1 MPNNVNTWLWLTMV
15 MKPNNPRLGKILA
28 ECGYNAAKAGVI
40 IRDGREP
47 TLTAGE
53 ISRAKAIRL
62 GTVREFAAFC
72 GKSGIS
78 IITYESDN
86 YPEQLRKIENPPAV
100 LFVLGNAEGL
110 DNAPLLTVVGTRN
123 VSEYGLAVT
132 DYLVKPLAKAGA
144 VIVSGM
150 ALGTDKAVH
159 GACLDAGG
167 RTLAFPGCGVLET
180 HPAENTE
187 LKAKI
192 LESGGAIIS
201 ELLPNERAS
210 SWYFRRRDAVMAG
223 ISHAAL
229 VIEAGKKSGSLV
241 TAEYAKNQGKT
252 VFAVPPCDIIS
263 GNFSGNA
270 ELIRSGAVSVFDF
283 SDIASVLEKTSK
295 GADFAEK
302 LRNPANFAVNE
313 EKKREQVPEKQK
325 VPEKQ
330 AVLKKQKAP
339 KKRAVSKEKQ
349 IGELPAEQNPAK
361 ALDES
366 ALSELSDA
374 QKLIVKALAE
384 SPENAESV
392 MEKLGLEY
400 SVAIEALILL
410 EVNGF
415 IERGNDGVYRVK

>member
-1 MPNNVNTWLWLTMV
+1 MSDNVDIWLWLTMV

-28 ECGYNAAKAGVI
+28 ECGCNAAKAGVI

-47 TLTAGE
+47 SLNAGE

-72 GKSGIS
+72 GKSGVS
-78 IITYESDN
+78 IISYESEN

-100 LFVLGNAEGL
+100 LFVLGNAEGF
-110 DNAPLLTVVGTRN
+110 NSAPLLTVVGARN

-132 DYLVKPLAKAGA
+132 DFLVKPLAKAGA

-159 GACLDAGG
+159 NACIDIGG

-180 HPAENTE
+180 HPAENAE

-201 ELLPNERAS
+201 ELLPNEKAS
-210 SWYFRRRDAVMAG
+210 SWYFKRRDEVMAG

-229 VIEAGKKSGSLV
+229 VIEAGEKSGSLV
-241 TAEYAKNQGKT
+241 TAECAKNQGKA
-252 VFAVPPCDIIS
+252 VFAVPPRDIIS

-270 ELIRSGAVSVFDF
+270 ALIRSGAVSVFDY
-283 SDIASVLEKTSK
+283 SDIANVLKKTSK
-295 GADFAEK
+295 SVDFAEK
-302 LRNPANFAVNE
+302 LKNPANFAVDKKVSEQISEQPTVSEKTRKRKKSAKIPE
-313 EKKREQVPEKQK
+313 E
-325 VPEKQ
+325 
-330 AVLKKQKAP
+330 QKA
-339 KKRAVSKEKQ
+339 
-349 IGELPAEQNPAK
+349 AENVEAQNPAK
-361 ALDES
+361 ILDES
-366 ALSELSDA
+366 ALTKMSDV
-374 QKLIVKALAE
+374 QKVIARALAQ
-384 SPENAESV
+384 SPETVESI

-400 SVAIEALILL
+400 GAAIEAMVML
-410 EVNGF
+410 EINGF
-415 IERGNDGVYRVK
+415 LVRGNDGVYSVK

>member
-1 MPNNVNTWLWLTMV
+1 MTEVIILSDNVDIWLWLTMV

-72 GKSGIS
+72 GKSGVS
-78 IITYESDN
+78 IISYESEN

-110 DNAPLLTVVGTRN
+110 NSTPLLTVVGTRN

-159 GACLDAGG
+159 NACLDVGG

-180 HPAENTE
+180 HPLENAD

-192 LESGGAIIS
+192 LENGGAIIS

-210 SWYFRRRDAVMAG
+210 SWYFKRRDAVMAG

-229 VIEAGKKSGSLV
+229 VIEAGERSGSLV
-241 TAEYAKNQGKT
+241 TAECAKNQGKT
-252 VFAVPPCDIIS
+252 VFAVPPRDIIS

-270 ELIRSGAVSVFDF
+270 ELIRSGAVSVFDY
-283 SDIASVLEKTSK
+283 SDIAKVLENTSK
-295 GADFAEK
+295 SVDFAEK
-302 LRNPANFAVNE
+302 LKKTANFAVDKKVSENISEQPTVSAKTRKKRKAAKIPEEQKAAENVE
-313 EKKREQVPEKQK
+313 EK
-325 VPEKQ
+325 
-330 AVLKKQKAP
+330 
-339 KKRAVSKEKQ
+339 S
-349 IGELPAEQNPAK
+349 AK
-361 ALDES
+361 TLDENS
-366 ALSELSDA
+366 LSEMSETEKVIA
-374 QKLIVKALAE
+374 RALAE
-384 SPENAESV
+384 SPETAESV

-400 SVAIEALILL
+400 GAAIEAIISL
-410 EVNGF
+410 EMSGF
-415 IERGNDGVYRVK
+415 LVRGNDGVYSVK

>member
-1 MPNNVNTWLWLTMV
+1 MSDNVDIWLWLTMV

-28 ECGYNAAKAGVI
+28 ECGCNAAKAGVI

-47 TLTAGE
+47 SLNAGE

-72 GKSGIS
+72 GKSGVS
-78 IITYESDN
+78 IISYESEN

-110 DNAPLLTVVGTRN
+110 NSAPLLTVVGARN

-132 DYLVKPLAKAGA
+132 DFLVKPLAKAGA

-159 GACLDAGG
+159 NACIDVGG

-180 HPAENTE
+180 HPAENAE

-201 ELLPNERAS
+201 ELLPNEKAS
-210 SWYFRRRDAVMAG
+210 SWYFKRRDEVMAG

-229 VIEAGKKSGSLV
+229 VIEAGEKSGSLI
-241 TAEYAKNQGKT
+241 TAECAKNQGKT
-252 VFAVPPCDIIS
+252 VFAVPPRDIIS

-270 ELIRSGAVSVFDF
+270 ALIRSGAVSAFDYL
-283 SDIASVLEKTSK
+283 DIAKVLEKTGKS
-295 GADFAEK
+295 ADFAEK
-302 LRNPANFAVNE
+302 LKNPANFAVDKKVSEQISEQPTVSEKTRKRKKSAKIPE
-313 EKKREQVPEKQK
+313 E
-325 VPEKQ
+325 
-330 AVLKKQKAP
+330 QKA
-339 KKRAVSKEKQ
+339 
-349 IGELPAEQNPAK
+349 AENVEAQNPAK
-361 ALDES
+361 ILDES
-366 ALSELSDA
+366 ALTKMSDV
-374 QKLIVKALAE
+374 QKVIARALAQ
-384 SPENAESV
+384 SPETVESI

-400 SVAIEALILL
+400 GTAIEAMVML
-410 EVNGF
+410 EINGF
-415 IERGNDGVYRVK
+415 LERGNDGVYSVK

>member
-1 MPNNVNTWLWLTMV
+1 MSDNVDIWLWLTMV

-28 ECGYNAAKAGVI
+28 ACGCNAAKAGVI

-47 TLTAGE
+47 SLNAGE

-72 GKSGIS
+72 GKSGVS
-78 IITYESDN
+78 IISYESEN

-110 DNAPLLTVVGTRN
+110 NSAPLLTVVGARN

-132 DYLVKPLAKAGA
+132 DFLVKPLAKAGA

-159 GACLDAGG
+159 NACIDIGG

-180 HPAENTE
+180 HPAENAE

-201 ELLPNERAS
+201 ELLPNEKAS
-210 SWYFRRRDAVMAG
+210 SWYFKRRDEVMAG

-229 VIEAGKKSGSLV
+229 VIEAGEKSGSLV
-241 TAEYAKNQGKT
+241 TAECAKNQGKT
-252 VFAVPPCDIIS
+252 VFAVPPRDIIS

-270 ELIRSGAVSVFDF
+270 ALIRSGAVSAFDY
-283 SDIASVLEKTSK
+283 SDIAKVLEKTGKS
-295 GADFAEK
+295 ADFAEK
-302 LRNPANFAVNE
+302 LKNPANFAVDKKVSEQISEQPTASEKTRKRKKSAKIPE
-313 EKKREQVPEKQK
+313 E
-325 VPEKQ
+325 
-330 AVLKKQKAP
+330 QKA
-339 KKRAVSKEKQ
+339 
-349 IGELPAEQNPAK
+349 AENVEAQNPAK
-361 ALDES
+361 ILDES
-366 ALSELSDA
+366 ALTKMSDV
-374 QKLIVKALAE
+374 QKVIARALAQ
-384 SPENAESV
+384 SPETVESI

-400 SVAIEALILL
+400 GTAIEAMVML
-410 EVNGF
+410 EINGF
-415 IERGNDGVYRVK
+415 LVRGNDGVYSVK

>member
-1 MPNNVNTWLWLTMV
+1 MSDNVDIWLWLTMV

-28 ECGYNAAKAGVI
+28 ECGCNAAKAGVI

-47 TLTAGE
+47 SLNAGE

-72 GKSGIS
+72 GKSGVS
-78 IITYESDN
+78 IISYESEN
-86 YPEQLRKIENPPAV
+86 YPEQLRKIENPPTV

-110 DNAPLLTVVGTRN
+110 NSAPLLTVVGARN

-132 DYLVKPLAKAGA
+132 DFLVKPLAKAGA

-159 GACLDAGG
+159 NACIDVGG

-180 HPAENTE
+180 HPAENAE

-201 ELLPNERAS
+201 ELLPNEKAS
-210 SWYFRRRDAVMAG
+210 SWYFKRRDEVMAG

-229 VIEAGKKSGSLV
+229 VIEAGEKSGSLV
-241 TAEYAKNQGKT
+241 TAECAKNQGKA
-252 VFAVPPCDIIS
+252 VFAVPPRDIIS

-270 ELIRSGAVSVFDF
+270 ALIRSGAVSAFDY
-283 SDIASVLEKTSK
+283 SDIAKVLEKTSK
-295 GADFAEK
+295 SAEFAEK
-302 LRNPANFAVNE
+302 LKNPANFAVDKKVSEQISEQPTASEKTRKRKKSAKIPE
-313 EKKREQVPEKQK
+313 E
-325 VPEKQ
+325 
-330 AVLKKQKAP
+330 QKA
-339 KKRAVSKEKQ
+339 
-349 IGELPAEQNPAK
+349 AENVEAQNPAK
-361 ALDES
+361 ILDES
-366 ALSELSDA
+366 ALTKMSDV
-374 QKLIVKALAE
+374 QKVIARALAQ
-384 SPENAESV
+384 SPETVESI

-400 SVAIEALILL
+400 GTAIEAMVML
-410 EVNGF
+410 EINGF
-415 IERGNDGVYRVK
+415 LVRGNDGVYSVK

>member
-1 MPNNVNTWLWLTMV
+1 MSDNVDIWLWLTMV

-28 ECGYNAAKAGVI
+28 ACGCNAAKAGVI

-47 TLTAGE
+47 SLNAGE

-72 GKSGIS
+72 GKSGVS
-78 IITYESDN
+78 IISYESEN
-86 YPEQLRKIENPPAV
+86 YPEQLRKIENPPTV

-110 DNAPLLTVVGTRN
+110 NSAPLLTVVGARN

-132 DYLVKPLAKAGA
+132 DFLVKPLAKAGA

-159 GACLDAGG
+159 NACIDVGG

-180 HPAENTE
+180 HPAENAE

-201 ELLPNERAS
+201 ELLPNEKAS
-210 SWYFRRRDAVMAG
+210 SWYFKRRDEVMAG

-229 VIEAGKKSGSLV
+229 VIEAGEKSGSLV
-241 TAEYAKNQGKT
+241 TAECAKNQGKA
-252 VFAVPPCDIIS
+252 VFAVPPRDIIS

-270 ELIRSGAVSVFDF
+270 ALIRSGAVSAFDY
-283 SDIASVLEKTSK
+283 SDIAKVLEKTSK
-295 GADFAEK
+295 SAEFAEK
-302 LRNPANFAVNE
+302 LKNPANFAVDKKVSEQISEQPTVSEKTRKRKKSAKIPE
-313 EKKREQVPEKQK
+313 E
-325 VPEKQ
+325 
-330 AVLKKQKAP
+330 QKA
-339 KKRAVSKEKQ
+339 
-349 IGELPAEQNPAK
+349 AENVEAQNPAK
-361 ALDES
+361 ILDES
-366 ALSELSDA
+366 ALTKMSDV
-374 QKLIVKALAE
+374 QKVIARALAQ
-384 SPENAESV
+384 SPETVESI

-400 SVAIEALILL
+400 GAAIEAMVML
-410 EVNGF
+410 EINGF
-415 IERGNDGVYRVK
+415 LVRGNDGVYSVK

>member
-1 MPNNVNTWLWLTMV
+1 MSDNVDTWLWLTMV

-28 ECGYNAAKAGVI
+28 ECGFNAAKAGVI

-47 TLTAGE
+47 SLTAGE

-62 GTVREFAAFC
+62 GTVREFSAFC
-72 GKSGIS
+72 EKSGVS
-78 IITYESDN
+78 IISYESEN

-110 DNAPLLTVVGTRN
+110 NSAPLLTVVGTRN

-132 DYLVKPLAKAGA
+132 NYLVKPLAKAGA

-159 GACLDAGG
+159 NACLEAGG

-180 HPAENTE
+180 HPAENAE

-192 LESGGAIIS
+192 IESGGAVIS
-201 ELLPNERAS
+201 ELLPNEKAS
-210 SWYFRRRDAVMAG
+210 SWYFKRRDAVMAG

-229 VIEAGKKSGSLV
+229 VIEAGERSGSLV
-241 TAEYAKNQGKT
+241 TAECAKQQGKT
-252 VFAVPPCDIIS
+252 VFAVPPRDIIS

-270 ELIRSGAVSVFDF
+270 ALIRSGAVSVFDF

-295 GADFAEK
+295 SADFAEK

-330 AVLKKQKAP
+330 AVLQKQKAP

-349 IGELPAEQNPAK
+349 IEELPAEQNPAK

>member
-1 MPNNVNTWLWLTMV
+1 MSDNVDIWLWLTMV

-28 ECGYNAAKAGVI
+28 ECGCNAAKAGVI

-47 TLTAGE
+47 SLNAGE

-72 GKSGIS
+72 GKSGVS
-78 IITYESDN
+78 IISYESEN
-86 YPEQLRKIENPPAV
+86 YPEQLRKIENPPTV

-110 DNAPLLTVVGTRN
+110 NSAPLLTVVGARN

-132 DYLVKPLAKAGA
+132 DFLVKPLAKAGA

-159 GACLDAGG
+159 NACIDVGG

-180 HPAENTE
+180 HPAENAE

-201 ELLPNERAS
+201 ELLPNEKAS
-210 SWYFRRRDAVMAG
+210 SWYFKRRDEVMAG

-229 VIEAGKKSGSLV
+229 VIEAGEKSGSLV
-241 TAEYAKNQGKT
+241 TAECAKNQGKT
-252 VFAVPPCDIIS
+252 VFAVPPRDIIS

-270 ELIRSGAVSVFDF
+270 ALIRSGAVSAFDYL
-283 SDIASVLEKTSK
+283 DIAKVLEKTGKS
-295 GADFAEK
+295 AEFAEK
-302 LRNPANFAVNE
+302 LKNPANFAVDKKVSEQISEQPTASEKTRKRKKSAKIPE
-313 EKKREQVPEKQK
+313 E
-325 VPEKQ
+325 
-330 AVLKKQKAP
+330 QKA
-339 KKRAVSKEKQ
+339 
-349 IGELPAEQNPAK
+349 AENVEAQNPAK
-361 ALDES
+361 ILDES
-366 ALSELSDA
+366 ALTKMSDV
-374 QKLIVKALAE
+374 QKVIARALAQ
-384 SPENAESV
+384 SPETVESI

-400 SVAIEALILL
+400 GAAIEAMVML
-410 EVNGF
+410 EINGF
-415 IERGNDGVYRVK
+415 LVRGSDGVYSVK

>member
-1 MPNNVNTWLWLTMV
+1 MSDNVDIWLWLTMV

-28 ECGYNAAKAGVI
+28 ECGCNAAKAGVI

-47 TLTAGE
+47 SLNAGE

-72 GKSGIS
+72 RKSGVS
-78 IITYESDN
+78 IISYESEN
-86 YPEQLRKIENPPAV
+86 YPEQLRKIENPPTV

-110 DNAPLLTVVGTRN
+110 NSAPLLTVVGARN

-132 DYLVKPLAKAGA
+132 DFLVKPLAKAGA

-159 GACLDAGG
+159 NACIDAGG

-180 HPAENTE
+180 HPAENAE

-201 ELLPNERAS
+201 ELLPNEKAS
-210 SWYFRRRDAVMAG
+210 SWYFKRRDEVMAG

-229 VIEAGKKSGSLV
+229 VIEAGEKSGSLV
-241 TAEYAKNQGKT
+241 TAECAKNQGKT
-252 VFAVPPCDIIS
+252 VFAVPPRDIIS

-270 ELIRSGAVSVFDF
+270 ALIRSGAVSAFDY
-283 SDIASVLEKTSK
+283 SDIAKVLEKTGKSV
-295 GADFAEK
+295 DFAEK
-302 LRNPANFAVNE
+302 LKNPANFAVDKKVSEQISEQPTASEKTRKRKKSAKIPE
-313 EKKREQVPEKQK
+313 E
-325 VPEKQ
+325 
-330 AVLKKQKAP
+330 QKA
-339 KKRAVSKEKQ
+339 
-349 IGELPAEQNPAK
+349 AENVEAQNPAK
-361 ALDES
+361 ILDES
-366 ALSELSDA
+366 ALTKMSDV
-374 QKLIVKALAE
+374 QKVIARALAQ
-384 SPENAESV
+384 SPETVESI

-400 SVAIEALILL
+400 GAAIEAMVML
-410 EVNGF
+410 EINGF
-415 IERGNDGVYRVK
+415 LVRGNDGVYSVK

>member
-1 MPNNVNTWLWLTMV
+1 MSDNVDIWLWLTMV

-28 ECGYNAAKAGVI
+28 ECGCNAAKAGVI

-47 TLTAGE
+47 SLNAGE

-72 GKSGIS
+72 GKSGVS
-78 IITYESDN
+78 IISYESEN

-110 DNAPLLTVVGTRN
+110 NSAPLLTVVGARN

-132 DYLVKPLAKAGA
+132 DFLVKPLAKAGA

-159 GACLDAGG
+159 NACIDAGG

-180 HPAENTE
+180 HPAENAE

-201 ELLPNERAS
+201 ELLPNEKAS
-210 SWYFRRRDAVMAG
+210 SWYFKRRDEVMAG

-229 VIEAGKKSGSLV
+229 VIEAGEKSGSLV
-241 TAEYAKNQGKT
+241 TAECAKNQGKA
-252 VFAVPPCDIIS
+252 VFAVPPRDIIS

-270 ELIRSGAVSVFDF
+270 ALIRSGAVSAFDYL
-283 SDIASVLEKTSK
+283 DIAKVLEKTGKS
-295 GADFAEK
+295 ADFAEK
-302 LRNPANFAVNE
+302 LKNPANFAVDKKVSEQISEQPTVSEKTRKRKKSAKIPE
-313 EKKREQVPEKQK
+313 E
-325 VPEKQ
+325 
-330 AVLKKQKAP
+330 QKA
-339 KKRAVSKEKQ
+339 
-349 IGELPAEQNPAK
+349 AENVEAQNPAK
-361 ALDES
+361 ILDES
-366 ALSELSDA
+366 ALTKMSDV
-374 QKLIVKALAE
+374 QKVIARALAQ
-384 SPENAESV
+384 SPETVESI

-400 SVAIEALILL
+400 GAAIEAMVML
-410 EVNGF
+410 EINGF
-415 IERGNDGVYRVK
+415 LVRGNDGVYSVK

>member
-1 MPNNVNTWLWLTMV
+1 MSDNVDIWLWLTMV

-28 ECGYNAAKAGVI
+28 ECGCNAAKAGVI

-47 TLTAGE
+47 SLNAGE

-72 GKSGIS
+72 GKSGVS
-78 IITYESDN
+78 IISYESEN
-86 YPEQLRKIENPPAV
+86 YPEQLRKIENPPTV

-110 DNAPLLTVVGTRN
+110 NSAPLLTVVGARN

-132 DYLVKPLAKAGA
+132 DFLVKPLAKAGA

-159 GACLDAGG
+159 NACIDVGG

-180 HPAENTE
+180 HPAENAE

-201 ELLPNERAS
+201 ELLPNEKAS
-210 SWYFRRRDAVMAG
+210 SWYFKRRDEVMAG

-229 VIEAGKKSGSLV
+229 VIEAGEKSGSLV
-241 TAEYAKNQGKT
+241 TAECAKNQGKT
-252 VFAVPPCDIIS
+252 VFAVPPRDIIS

-270 ELIRSGAVSVFDF
+270 ALIRSGAVSAFDYL
-283 SDIASVLEKTSK
+283 DIAKVLEKTGKS
-295 GADFAEK
+295 ADFAENLK
-302 LRNPANFAVNE
+302 NPANFAVDKKVSEQISEQPTASEKTRKRKKSAKIPE
-313 EKKREQVPEKQK
+313 E
-325 VPEKQ
+325 
-330 AVLKKQKAP
+330 QKA
-339 KKRAVSKEKQ
+339 
-349 IGELPAEQNPAK
+349 AENVEAQNPAK
-361 ALDES
+361 ILDES
-366 ALSELSDA
+366 ALTKMSDV
-374 QKLIVKALAE
+374 QKVIARALAQ
-384 SPENAESV
+384 SPETVESI

-400 SVAIEALILL
+400 GTAIEAMVML
-410 EVNGF
+410 EINGF
-415 IERGNDGVYRVK
+415 LVRGNDGVYSVK

>member
-1 MPNNVNTWLWLTMV
+1 MSDNVDIWLWLTMV

-28 ECGYNAAKAGVI
+28 ECGCNAAKAGVI

-47 TLTAGE
+47 SLNAGE

-72 GKSGIS
+72 GKSGVS
-78 IITYESDN
+78 IISYESEN
-86 YPEQLRKIENPPAV
+86 YPEQLRKIENPPTV

-110 DNAPLLTVVGTRN
+110 NSAPLLTVVGARN

-132 DYLVKPLAKAGA
+132 DFLVKPLAKAGA

-159 GACLDAGG
+159 NACIDAGG

-180 HPAENTE
+180 HPAENAE

-201 ELLPNERAS
+201 ELLPNEKAS
-210 SWYFRRRDAVMAG
+210 SWYFKRRDEVMAG

-229 VIEAGKKSGSLV
+229 VIEAGEKSGSLV
-241 TAEYAKNQGKT
+241 TAECAKNQGKT
-252 VFAVPPCDIIS
+252 VFAVPPRDIIS

-270 ELIRSGAVSVFDF
+270 ALIRSGAVSAFDY
-283 SDIASVLEKTSK
+283 SDIAKVLEKTGKS
-295 GADFAEK
+295 AEFAEK
-302 LRNPANFAVNE
+302 LKNPANFAVDKKVSEQISEQPTASEKTRKRKKSAKIPE
-313 EKKREQVPEKQK
+313 E
-325 VPEKQ
+325 
-330 AVLKKQKAP
+330 QKA
-339 KKRAVSKEKQ
+339 
-349 IGELPAEQNPAK
+349 AENVEAQNPAK
-361 ALDES
+361 ILDES
-366 ALSELSDA
+366 ALTKMSDV
-374 QKLIVKALAE
+374 QKVIARALAQ
-384 SPENAESV
+384 SPETVESI

-400 SVAIEALILL
+400 GAAIEAMVML
-410 EVNGF
+410 EINGF
-415 IERGNDGVYRVK
+415 LVRGNDGVYSVK

>member
-1 MPNNVNTWLWLTMV
+1 MSDNVDIWLWLTMV

-28 ECGYNAAKAGVI
+28 ECGCNAAKAGVI

-47 TLTAGE
+47 SLNAGE

-72 GKSGIS
+72 GKSGVS
-78 IITYESDN
+78 IISYESEN

-110 DNAPLLTVVGTRN
+110 NSAPLLTVVGARN

-132 DYLVKPLAKAGA
+132 DFLVKPLAKAGA

-159 GACLDAGG
+159 NACIDAGG

-180 HPAENTE
+180 HPAENAE

-201 ELLPNERAS
+201 ELLPNEKAS
-210 SWYFRRRDAVMAG
+210 SWYFKRRDEVMAG

-229 VIEAGKKSGSLV
+229 VIEAGEKSGSLV
-241 TAEYAKNQGKT
+241 TAECAKNQGKA
-252 VFAVPPCDIIS
+252 VFAVPPRDIIS

-270 ELIRSGAVSVFDF
+270 ALIRSGAVSAFDYL
-283 SDIASVLEKTSK
+283 DIVKVLEKTGKS
-295 GADFAEK
+295 ADFAEK
-302 LRNPANFAVNE
+302 LKNPANFAVDKKVSEQISEQPTVSEKTRKRKKSAKIPE
-313 EKKREQVPEKQK
+313 E
-325 VPEKQ
+325 
-330 AVLKKQKAP
+330 QKA
-339 KKRAVSKEKQ
+339 
-349 IGELPAEQNPAK
+349 AENVEAQNPAK
-361 ALDES
+361 ILDES
-366 ALSELSDA
+366 ALTKMSDV
-374 QKLIVKALAE
+374 QKVIARALAQ
-384 SPENAESV
+384 SPETVESI

-400 SVAIEALILL
+400 GAAIEAMVML
-410 EVNGF
+410 EINGF
-415 IERGNDGVYRVK
+415 LVRGNDGVYSVK

>member
-1 MPNNVNTWLWLTMV
+1 MSDNVDIWLWLTMV

-28 ECGYNAAKAGVI
+28 ECGCNAAKAGVI

-47 TLTAGE
+47 SLNAGE

-72 GKSGIS
+72 GKSGVS
-78 IITYESDN
+78 IISYESEN
-86 YPEQLRKIENPPAV
+86 YPEQLRKIENPPTV

-110 DNAPLLTVVGTRN
+110 NSAPLLTVVGARN

-132 DYLVKPLAKAGA
+132 DFLVKPLAKAGA

-159 GACLDAGG
+159 NACIDVGG

-180 HPAENTE
+180 HPAENAE

-201 ELLPNERAS
+201 ELLPNEKAS
-210 SWYFRRRDAVMAG
+210 SWYFKRRDEVMAG

-229 VIEAGKKSGSLV
+229 VIEAGEKSGSLV
-241 TAEYAKNQGKT
+241 TAECAKNQGKT
-252 VFAVPPCDIIS
+252 VFAVPPRDIIS

-270 ELIRSGAVSVFDF
+270 ALIRSGAVSAFDY
-283 SDIASVLEKTSK
+283 SDIAKVLEKTSK
-295 GADFAEK
+295 SAEFAEK
-302 LRNPANFAVNE
+302 LKNPANFAVDKKVSEQISEQPTASEKTRKRKKSAKIPE
-313 EKKREQVPEKQK
+313 E
-325 VPEKQ
+325 
-330 AVLKKQKAP
+330 QKA
-339 KKRAVSKEKQ
+339 
-349 IGELPAEQNPAK
+349 AENVEAQNPAK
-361 ALDES
+361 ILDES
-366 ALSELSDA
+366 ALTKMSDV
-374 QKLIVKALAE
+374 QKVIARALAQ
-384 SPENAESV
+384 SPETVESI

-400 SVAIEALILL
+400 GAAIEAMVML
-410 EVNGF
+410 EINGF
-415 IERGNDGVYRVK
+415 LVRGNDGVYSVK